1 MKNNFVYLILN
12 KINRK
17 KYIGVKSTDLDPY
30 EVIGKTYFSSS
41 SDKEFIKDSIH
52 YIEGL
57 LSYFKKYEC

>member
-30 EVIGKTYFSSS
+30 VVIGKTYFSSS
-41 SDKEFIKDSIH
+41 SDKEFYKRT
-52 YIEGL
+52 
-57 LSYFKKYEC
+57 KRTP